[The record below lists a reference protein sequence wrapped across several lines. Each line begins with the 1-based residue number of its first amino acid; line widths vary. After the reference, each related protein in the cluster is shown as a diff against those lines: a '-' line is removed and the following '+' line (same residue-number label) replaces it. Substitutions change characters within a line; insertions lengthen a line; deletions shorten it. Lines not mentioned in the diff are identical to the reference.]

1 MKTLSVTIRTLTLL
15 ICGGLHMY
23 TMVYFRVVS
32 TKLTEEEHSRL
43 IDICNVV
50 GCSPSY
56 LIKDA
61 ILRMINVEQ
70 KTTQREPNLLQ
81 TLSKELNMKPRRE
94 SKEFPSIEFA
104 KFLER

>member
-1 MKTLSVTIRTLTLL
+1 
-15 ICGGLHMY
+15 MY
-23 TMVYFRVVS
+23 TMVYYRVVS

-43 IDICNVV
+43 LDICNVV

-61 ILRMINVEQ
+61 ILRMINVDQ
-70 KTTQREPNLLQ
+70 KTTQREPTLLQ
-81 TLSKELNMKPRRE
+81 MLSKELNMKPRRE
-94 SKEFPSIEFA
+94 SKEFPNVELA